1 MRGRDAVSRGHR
13 WRRAAALAFLCLSS
27 LLGEGTPRADWL
39 PPVPAP
45 LADRPLS
52 VADYTLRATLDP
64 VAHAIHGEGSIRFTN
79 RSDKPVSELWVHLY
93 LNAFKNERS
102 VFLREPIGAFR
113 GGTRPASWGTI
124 DVRRFSFEGK
134 DLWPSAERSR
144 PGDDDETDA
153 RVPLPRPV
161 APGETVEIAMIW
173 DDHLPSIVERTGFSG
188 SFHFAGQ
195 WFPKLAKLEKDGS
208 FTHFPFHH
216 LAEFYADYGR
226 YDVTVDVPEAYRIGA
241 TGKATETK
249 VQGGRRIARHV
260 QEDVHDFA
268 FTAWDKFEEREE
280 RIDGVAVR
288 ALFPRGYEAVVEREL
303 ETLRFALP
311 HFRAHYGPYP
321 YDVLTVVHP
330 PDPGAR
336 EAGGMEYPT
345 LITTGGPWYTPRAVG
360 SVEHLTIHEF
370 GHQYFYGLLA
380 TNELAWPFLDEGLNS
395 YAESEALAAWKGEA
409 SGGALLGLAVS
420 DSSVQSVVSHDAE
433 HDEAVAKP
441 ASEFFTGRD
450 YGRLVYA
457 RTATILET
465 LARTYGKE
473 SMDRAMGR
481 YARAFRFQ
489 HPEPKDLLACIE
501 GELGKE
507 AAENAR
513 VALFEKGWVDYSIG
527 GVSRGPHTAP
537 AGVFDEGGKRETRTP
552 GAGTGYGGTI
562 SLMRRG
568 TLKLPVDVRIEY
580 EDGQTE
586 TLHFRGDQEAV
597 RLAFEHPK
605 RPRAILVDPDHRV
618 LLDGDRSNNVFGE
631 PGTFKRTMDHTSFWV
646 ETLLGGLVP

>member
-1 MRGRDAVSRGHR
+1 MR
-13 WRRAAALAFLCLSS
+13 RRAPALLLAAFALA
-27 LLGEGTPRADWL
+27 LGEGAPRADWL
-39 PPVPAP
+39 PPVPTP
-45 LADRPLS
+45 LAGHPDS
-52 VADYTLRATLDP
+52 VADYTLRASLDP
-64 VAHAIHGEGSIRFTN
+64 VAHTIHGEGAVRFTN
-79 RSDKPVSELWVHLY
+79 RSEKPVSELWVHLY

-113 GGTRPASWGTI
+113 GSSRPASWGTI
-124 DVRRFSFEGK
+124 DVRRFAFEGK
-134 DLWPSAERSR
+134 DLWPQAERTR
-144 PGDDDETDA
+144 PGDDDETDV
-153 RVPLPRPV
+153 RVPLPRAI
-161 APGETVEIAMIW
+161 APGEQVELAMEW

-195 WFPKLAKLEKDGS
+195 WFPKLAKLEKDGT

-216 LAEFYADYGR
+216 LAEFYADYGT
-226 YDVTVDVPEAYRIGA
+226 YDVTVDVPEAFRIGA
-241 TGKATETK
+241 TGPMKESK
-249 VQGGRRIARHV
+249 VQGGRRIERHV
-260 QEDVHDFA
+260 QTDVHDFA
-268 FTAWDKFEEREE
+268 FTAWDRFDVRDE
-280 RIDGVAVR
+280 RIDGVAVH
-288 ALFPRGYEAVVEREL
+288 ALYPRGYEAVLEREL

-311 HFRAHYGPYP
+311 HFRERYGPYP
-321 YDVLTVVHP
+321 YDVLTMVHP
-330 PDPGAR
+330 PDDGAR

-360 SVEHLTIHEF
+360 TIEQITIHEF

-395 YAESEALAAWKGEA
+395 YAESESLAAWKGDA

-420 DSSVQSVVSHDAE
+420 DVAVQAVVSHDAQ

-441 ASEFFTGRD
+441 ASEFLTGRD

-465 LARTYGKE
+465 LARTYGKA

-489 HPEPKDLLACIE
+489 HPEPRDFLGCIE
-501 GELGKE
+501 AEMGKG

-513 VALFEKGWVDYSIG
+513 RALFEKGWVDYSIG
-527 GVSRGPHTAP
+527 GLSRGPRTTA
-537 AGVFDEGGKRETRTP
+537 AGVFDQGGKRETRPP
-552 GAGTGYGGTI
+552 GAGSGYDGTL

-568 TLKLPVDVRIEY
+568 TLELPVDVRITY

-586 TLHFRGDQEAV
+586 TLHFAGNAESA
-597 RLAFEHPK
+597 RLDFTPAR
-605 RPRAILVDPDHRV
+605 RPRSIEVDPEHRV

-631 PGTFKRTMDHTSFWV
+631 PGSFRKTMDHTSFWV
-646 ETLLGGLVP
+646 ETLLGGVLP